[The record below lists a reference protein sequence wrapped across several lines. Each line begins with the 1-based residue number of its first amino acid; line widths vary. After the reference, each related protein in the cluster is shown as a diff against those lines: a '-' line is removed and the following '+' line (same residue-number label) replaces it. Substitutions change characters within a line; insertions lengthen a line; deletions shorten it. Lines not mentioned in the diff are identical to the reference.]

1 MVEGKRFQ
9 SVRDESL
16 FRKDLESGFRMG
28 DVIPDGA
35 LGDSPMETQS
45 ERNRL
50 VVPPCE
56 QDHRQGS
63 LNARVVLV
71 EYGDY
76 QCPQCG
82 ELYTTIMAIQRQL
95 EATLLGRDS
104 LCFVFR
110 HFPQP
115 QIHPQAQKAAAAT
128 EAAAAQGRFWQMHE
142 MLLKHQQELG
152 DGYLAE
158 YANNLGLDVTQ
169 FIRDIARKVYVDH
182 INQDIAS
189 GIDSGVVSTPALFIN
204 GMRYRDALELE
215 PLLVA
220 IAEASHG

>member
-1 MVEGKRFQ
+1 MSDAIFGNTCGNCE
-9 SVRDESL
+9 
-16 FRKDLESGFRMG
+16 
-28 DVIPDGA
+28 A
-35 LGDSPMETQS
+35 
-45 ERNRL
+45 ERNQL
-50 VVPPCE
+50 VVLPSE

-76 QCPQCG
+76 QCSQCS
-82 ELYTTIMAIQRQL
+82 ELYTSIQAIQRQL

-128 EAAAAQGRFWQMHE
+128 EAAATQGQFWQMHE
-142 MLLKHQQELG
+142 MLLKHQQELE

-158 YANNLGLDVTQ
+158 YADNLGLDVTQ
-169 FIRDIARKVYVDH
+169 FIRDIAQKVYVDR
-182 INQDIAS
+182 IDRDIAS
-189 GIDSGVVSTPALFIN
+189 GMDSGVVSTPALFIN
-204 GMRYRDALELE
+204 GVRYRDAFELE

-220 IAEASHG
+220 IVGAAHG

>member
-1 MVEGKRFQ
+1 M
-9 SVRDESL
+9 
-16 FRKDLESGFRMG
+16 SGVICADASG
-28 DVIPDGA
+28 D
-35 LGDSPMETQS
+35 
-45 ERNRL
+45 RNQL

-56 QDHRQGS
+56 QDHRQGA

-76 QCPQCG
+76 QCPQCS
-82 ELYTTIMAIQRQL
+82 ELYTSIKAIQRQL
-95 EATLLGRDS
+95 ETTLFGRDS

-128 EAAAAQGRFWQMHE
+128 EAAAAQGQFWQMHE

-152 DGYLAE
+152 DGDLAE
-158 YANNLGLDVTQ
+158 YADNLGLNVTQ
-169 FIRDIARKVYVDH
+169 FIRDIAQKVYVDH

-204 GMRYRDALELE
+204 GVRCGDDLELE
-215 PLLVA
+215 PLLVVISA
-220 IAEASHG
+220 AFHD

>member
-1 MVEGKRFQ
+1 M
-9 SVRDESL
+9 S
-16 FRKDLESGFRMG
+16 
-28 DVIPDGA
+28 DVIPDDTP
-35 LGDSPMETQS
+35 GDPCANCEA
-45 ERNRL
+45 ERNQL
-50 VVPPCE
+50 VVLPSE

-76 QCPQCG
+76 QCLQCS
-82 ELYTTIMAIQRQL
+82 ELYTSIQAIQRQL
-95 EATLLGRDS
+95 EATLFGRDS

-128 EAAAAQGRFWQMHE
+128 EAAATQGQFWQMHE
-142 MLLKHQQELG
+142 MLLKHQQDLE

-158 YANNLGLDVTQ
+158 YADNLGLDVTQ
-169 FIRDIARKVYVDH
+169 FIRDIAQKVYVDH

-189 GIDSGVVSTPALFIN
+189 GMDSGVVSTPALFIN
-204 GMRYRDALELE
+204 GVRYRDALELE

-220 IAEASHG
+220 IVGASHG